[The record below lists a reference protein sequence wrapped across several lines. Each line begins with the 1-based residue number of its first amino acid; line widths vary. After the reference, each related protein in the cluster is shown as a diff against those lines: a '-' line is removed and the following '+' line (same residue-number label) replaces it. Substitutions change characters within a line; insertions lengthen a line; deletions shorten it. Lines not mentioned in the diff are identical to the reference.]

1 MINRLVFTQKSAAE
15 HEYKG
20 FDISSNEILL
30 GTANKKLKKIK
41 KLLLYYYYYYY
52 LVMGKI
58 CMNKNKQIL
67 LTCNTT

>member
-30 GTANKKLKKIK
+30 GTANKKKKK
-41 KLLLYYYYYYY
+41 NNYYY
-52 LVMGKI
+52 I
-58 CMNKNKQIL
+58 IIIII
-67 LTCNTT
+67 